1 MTDPIRWGILGTGGI
16 ARSFAMALRHVPDA
30 ELVAVGSRAQ
40 DSADLFAAE
49 HAVARG
55 YGRYE
60 ALVDD
65 DEVDVVYVATPHTR
79 HAADMTLAL
88 EAEKHVL
95 GEKPFTISAEQSAR
109 IAELAAARGRFA
121 MEAFWSRFLP
131 AYRTLRTLLDDEVI
145 GEVLRVEG
153 SFGFRAEVQST
164 RRLFDPELGG
174 GALLDLGCYPVQLA
188 HFVLGTPTSVSAVA
202 RIGETGVDEDTIV
215 AMSFAGGAV
224 AVAQSAIRTPLPC
237 DARITGTAG
246 TIELPAFMHCPEHVD
261 VTVGGEKRRIDTPL
275 GEAPLAF
282 QVEEVHACLRAG
294 QLESPTMSLTDTL
307 AIAGTLD
314 RARHAIGLRY
324 PGEAGD

>member
-16 ARSFAMALRHVPDA
+16 ASSFATALRHVPDA

-40 DSADLFAAE
+40 DSADRFAAV
-49 HAVARG
+49 HAVGRG
-55 YGRYE
+55 YGSYE

-65 DEVDVVYVATPHTR
+65 AEVDVVYVATPHTR
-79 HAADMTLAL
+79 HAADMALAL
-88 EAEKHVL
+88 DAEKHVL
-95 GEKPFTISAEQSAR
+95 GEKPFTISRAESTR

-131 AYRTLRTLLDDEVI
+131 AYRTLRTLLDDEAI

-153 SFGFRAEVQST
+153 SFGFRAEVEPT
-164 RRLFDPELGG
+164 HRLFDPELGG

-188 HFVLGTPTSVSAVA
+188 HFVLGTPKSVAAVA

-215 AMSFAGGAV
+215 AMRFAGGAV
-224 AVAQSAIRTPLPC
+224 AVAQTAIRTPMSC

-246 TIELPAFMHCPEHVD
+246 TIELPAFMHCPEYVD
-261 VTVGGEKRRIDTPL
+261 ITVGSETSRIDTPL

-294 QLESPTMSLTDTL
+294 QLESPTMPLTDTL
-307 AIAGTLD
+307 AIADTLD
-314 RARHAIGLRY
+314 LARAAIGLRY

>member
-16 ARSFAMALRHVPDA
+16 ASSFATALRHVPDA

-40 DSADLFAAE
+40 DSADRFAAV
-49 HAVARG
+49 HAVGRG
-55 YGRYE
+55 YGSYE

-65 DEVDVVYVATPHTR
+65 AEVDVVYVATPHTR
-79 HAADMTLAL
+79 HAADMALAL
-88 EAEKHVL
+88 DAEKHVL
-95 GEKPFTISAEQSAR
+95 GEKPFTISRAESTR

-131 AYRTLRTLLDDEVI
+131 AYRTLRTLLDDEAI

-153 SFGFRAEVQST
+153 SFGFRAEVEPT
-164 RRLFDPELGG
+164 HRLFDPELGG

-188 HFVLGTPTSVSAVA
+188 HFVLGTPTSVAAVA

-215 AMSFAGGAV
+215 AMRFAGGAV
-224 AVAQSAIRTPLPC
+224 AVAQTAIRTPMSC

-246 TIELPAFMHCPEHVD
+246 TIELPAFMHCPEYVD
-261 VTVGGEKRRIDTPL
+261 ITVGSETSRIDTPL

-294 QLESPTMSLTDTL
+294 QLESPTMPLTDTL
-307 AIAGTLD
+307 AIADTLD
-314 RARHAIGLRY
+314 LARAAIGLRY